1 MTEEQTKPA
10 DDVLVYAESDGDDTP
25 PASGSTQKAAALR
38 KARKMMVWTVSVL
51 VVVMVLAVVI
61 LPSQFME
68 MRWTVLLKLGAG
80 VIGTILLSAGL
91 MAASFYSDAS
101 GHDDDM
107 PSV

>member
-1 MTEEQTKPA
+1 MTEEQIKPV
-10 DDVLVYAESDGDDTP
+10 DEVSVFAESDETDAP
-25 PASGSTQKAAALR
+25 PAPGSTQKAEAMR
-38 KARKMMVWTVSVL
+38 NARKMMVWTVSVL

-80 VIGTILLSAGL
+80 VVGTILLSAGL